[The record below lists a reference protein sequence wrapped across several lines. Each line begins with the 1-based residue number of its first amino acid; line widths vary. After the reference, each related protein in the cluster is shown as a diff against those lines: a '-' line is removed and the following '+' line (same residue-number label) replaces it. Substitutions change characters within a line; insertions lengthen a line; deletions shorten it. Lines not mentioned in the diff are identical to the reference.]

1 MPNVYYHYAGFGA
14 MPITS
19 IVLRDGKVEADD
31 KLLIDRIVA
40 EKSALEPWELD
51 SDCCPAV
58 GAWRVVVDNLRDK
71 GILLEEIKKEAQRV
85 VYERMVLTNDR
96 YTR

>member
-19 IVLRDGKVEADD
+19 IVLREADD

-40 EKSALEPWELD
+40 EKSALEPWELA

>member
-19 IVLRDGKVEADD
+19 IVLRDGKIEADD

-40 EKSALEPWELD
+40 EKSALEPWELA
-51 SDCCPAV
+51 SD
-58 GAWRVVVDNLRDK
+58 
-71 GILLEEIKKEAQRV
+71 
-85 VYERMVLTNDR
+85 
-96 YTR
+96 